1 MGEKFVTN
9 ICKPRRSTL
18 LPAAW
23 VVAKALTVD
32 DGTAD
37 ASTTSSPP
45 PLALLL
51 LLLLLLLL
59 AVPMVRFSSVSPC
72 RPHRQRVNNSGFIQ
86 ACQEEIFDI
95 YIYIYSNAI
104 LLSSVPGTI

>member
-45 PLALLL
+45 P
-51 LLLLLLLL
+51 LLLLLLL

>member
-1 MGEKFVTN
+1 MTN

-23 VVAKALTVD
+23 VVEKALTVD

-45 PLALLL
+45 P
-51 LLLLLLLL
+51 LLLLLLL

-86 ACQEEIFDI
+86 ACQEEIFGI
-95 YIYIYSNAI
+95 YIYIYIAMQYCCH
-104 LLSSVPGTI
+104 LYLVPYRSRGISY

>member
-1 MGEKFVTN
+1 VTN

-51 LLLLLLLL
+51 L

-72 RPHRQRVNNSGFIQ
+72 HPHRQRVNNSGFIQ